1 MKEKYFEEL
10 LQNLDSDNE
19 NDATDFALDE
29 PGDNTT
35 FTEGGMKY
43 QLDSDVELEVYPI
56 QGGHGGDSDVKLS
69 LEEEAD
75 DADDEANEQQN
86 EEQNEA
92 FYVGKDGI
100 KWRKSP
106 PGLQRMRKQNVF
118 VKLASLVQALM
129 PGLVVFRRR
138 WSVGSDDLVVPGA
151 FLLIAHLI
159 CFAIV
164 LVALLVFEY
173 NIAILSLKLLFHL
186 QICYLIILLC
196 SICVE
201 AGICIISM
209 RGSILDS
216 AARTTINFW
225 IYLKSMVIFFDITW
239 LVSSTIWLINFY
251 FDAPIDEAKKI
262 FIAIV
267 ICNWALVFI
276 TIITIWCTFDAAGR
290 SWVKMKK
297 YQRSMRETESRFN
310 YKRSNSMN
318 RNWRQRKVMRA
329 YQDSWDHR
337 CRLIFCCMGGSDR
350 NRNSFTDIARLLSDF
365 FRELDVVPSD
375 VVAGLVL
382 LRKFQRIEREAIVR
396 QRKNG
401 TYEFLS
407 GVPITDRTQ
416 FLALNDAKNYDFLQT
431 IIHYMYFAQGAYGW
445 PMYFIINRSK
455 IYNLLPELKCFTC
468 CCRPQNETPSIIK
481 DNCCFCN
488 YAALKKTLQVGDIE
502 IIYATFHVDVG
513 ETPFFVAVDFTQKK
527 IVVSIRGTLSMKDIL
542 TDLNADGEVLP
553 LSPPREDWL
562 GHKGMVQAAIYI
574 KNKLEEEGLI
584 ERALSHCRER
594 ETHNFGLVLVGHSL
608 GAGTAAILAIL
619 MKADYPSLQ
628 CFSYSPPGG
637 LLSMPAVEYTK
648 SFITSVV
655 LGKDVVPRIGLHQ
668 MEALRADLI
677 NAIQRSVDPKWKTI
691 SCSVICCGCGPEP
704 TSVVEMSG
712 KDTHINQYQEQKDTA
727 RSTSAHPTDSSIALT
742 LHQPLYPPGRI
753 IHIVRHHPKPE
764 ESVLKTHEPVYQA
777 IWADTFDF
785 DEVLISPVM
794 LQDHMPDKV
803 LAALKKVVTTSGPR
817 KPQRQTSNAFS
828 IMSND
833 YNHYDFHVERIPDLG
848 SGEPLS
854 VLRLDSNLKQL
865 SHSSYPNISNSNNLT
880 PTTQH
885 KVFRETSFANLQ
897 SPLDVQ
903 QALVGQC
910 IIGHNSSLTS
920 SIAGSILGRSQLSSA
935 QCDISIDESITTVT
949 RRSPSVRSETATVIT
964 KETEQFPYQQRLKA
978 VAFGMDGMPTDLIKS
993 TSPQCSNKFIL
1004 HRQYSARLDKRK
1016 RNLAQPALRRAS
1028 DVARPIDLLHDDWL
1042 GMAPLASPETL
1053 SEISSISSRTSAP
1066 ISLANSI
1073 ERYLHNLNLG
1083 GDNLNGRVMLEDIYE
1098 SQLHTPKIMRRAPKF
1113 SENLATCAEDSRNL
1127 DQYKRMGR
1135 VFVTLPPVFDNLNNN
1150 SKNLNNK
1157 QHSSFDSSDD
1167 SYESAQS
1174 LNRLQVKSKPNAERN
1189 SIIITGTATT
1199 NTTSLQPK
1207 HSSKSADPL
1216 DVADMNQNETKY
1228 PQKKLTFSDSEILN
1242 DDCISQWPN
1251 CPCHM
1256 DEGTEVKIDCC
1267 QRLDHGLCLSM
1278 RLGKDCNSGS
1288 GDTTFYSASSSIE
1301 HFSTPGRMMSCNK
1314 SAFNGICECQNV
1326 PEKETFV
1333 IRPGVLESHFPVY
1346 ENNSAPKLKSDNHKI
1361 SPSIE
1366 NVIDQTATTCSSSQE
1381 KRDVFGGRIRKRLSS
1396 EEFIFTRTEDFQ
1408 LIAQLG
1414 EKSAK
1419 RKSSCVYPTTSNYNI
1434 RSTRPSTS
1442 SPASPAFT
1450 NLPRTTTTTTT
1461 TSNDSAVSST
1471 ILQHIPNKTYQL
1483 DSISVLNSP
1492 SQCSSLILP
1501 LTNNEESGV

>member
-1 MKEKYFEEL
+1 
-10 LQNLDSDNE
+10 
-19 NDATDFALDE
+19 
-29 PGDNTT
+29 
-35 FTEGGMKY
+35 
-43 QLDSDVELEVYPI
+43 
-56 QGGHGGDSDVKLS
+56 
-69 LEEEAD
+69 
-75 DADDEANEQQN
+75 
-86 EEQNEA
+86 
-92 FYVGKDGI
+92 
-100 KWRKSP
+100 
-106 PGLQRMRKQNVF
+106 
-118 VKLASLVQALM
+118 M

-151 FLLIAHLI
+151 FLLITHLI
-159 CFAIV
+159 CFVIV
-164 LVALLVFEY
+164 LASLLVFEY
-173 NIAILSLKLLFHL
+173 NLTVLNLKLLFCL
-186 QICYLIILLC
+186 YISYVIILFC
-196 SICVE
+196 SVCVE

-225 IYLKSMVIFFDITW
+225 IYFKSMVIFFDITW
-239 LVSSTIWLINFY
+239 LVLGTIWLTNYY
-251 FDAPIDEAKKI
+251 FNSPIDEAKKI
-262 FIAIV
+262 FMAIV

-276 TIITIWCTFDAAGR
+276 TLITIWCTFDAAGR

-337 CRLIFCCMGGSDR
+337 CRLLFCCMRSTDR

-382 LRKFQRIEREAIVR
+382 LRKFQRIEREAVVR

-407 GVPITDRTQ
+407 GVPITERTQ
-416 FLALNDAKNYDFLQT
+416 FLALNDAKNYDFFQT

-455 IYNLLPELKCFTC
+455 LYNLLPELKCFTC
-468 CCRPQNETPSIIK
+468 CCRPQTDTPPTVIQ

-502 IIYATFHVDVG
+502 IIYATYHVDVG
-513 ETPFFVAVDFTQKK
+513 ETPFFVAVDYTQKK

-553 LSPPREDWL
+553 LSPPRDDWL

-584 ERALSHCRER
+584 ERALSHNRDR
-594 ETHNFGLVLVGHSL
+594 GTHKFGLVLVGHSL

-691 SCSVICCGCGPEP
+691 SCSVICCGCGAEP

-712 KDTHINQYQEQKDTA
+712 KDIHINQYQEQRDSA

-764 ESVLKTHEPVYQA
+764 ESVLKSHEPVYQA
-777 IWADTFDF
+777 IWADTCDF

-828 IMSND
+828 TISND
-833 YNHYDFHVERIPDLG
+833 YNPYDFEVERISSLG
-848 SGEPLS
+848 SVDPIN
-854 VLRLDSNLKQL
+854 VLKLESNQYKQL
-865 SHSSYPNISNSNNLT
+865 SHSSFPNISSSINLT

-885 KVFRETSFANLQ
+885 KICHETSFANLQ
-897 SPLDVQ
+897 APLDIQTIAAQYV
-903 QALVGQC
+903 AGP
-910 IIGHNSSLTS
+910 NSSKTS
-920 SIAGSILGRSQLSSA
+920 SIAGSIFGRSQLSSA
-935 QCDISIDESITTVT
+935 QYDISVDESITTVT
-949 RRSPSVRSETATVIT
+949 RRSPSVPSETATVIINYPD
-964 KETEQFPYQQRLKA
+964 QLPIHRLKA
-978 VAFGMDGMPTDLIKS
+978 VAFDIDSNFGMPIKLA
-993 TSPQCSNKFIL
+993 SPQAASKVNL
-1004 HRQYSARLDKRK
+1004 YRQYSARADKRK
-1016 RNLAQPALRRAS
+1016 RNLPITALRRAS
-1028 DVARPIDLLHDDWL
+1028 DASRPIDLLHDDWL
-1042 GMAPLASPETL
+1042 GLAPLASPETL

-1073 ERYLHNLNLG
+1073 ERYLHNLNLSG
-1083 GDNLNGRVMLEDIYE
+1083 GDNANARPMLEDIFE
-1098 SQLHTPKIMRRAPKF
+1098 SQMHTPKIMRRAPKF
-1113 SENLATCAEDSRNL
+1113 SENLSTCAEDSRNL

-1135 VFVTLPPVFDNLNNN
+1135 VFVTLPPIFGDSYSNNN
-1150 SKNLNNK
+1150 NNN
-1157 QHSSFDSSDD
+1157 QQSSFDSSDD

-1174 LNRLQVKSKPNAERN
+1174 LSRVQLKLKAAPVQESIGANALQSK
-1189 SIIITGTATT
+1189 
-1199 NTTSLQPK
+1199 Q
-1207 HSSKSADPL
+1207 SSKSADPL
-1216 DVADMNQNETKY
+1216 DGDTTEQRQAQH
-1228 PQKKLTFSDSEILN
+1228 PAKKLTFSDSEILN
-1242 DDCISQWPN
+1242 EDCQGQCPN
-1251 CPCHM
+1251 CPCRL
-1256 DEGTEVKIDCC
+1256 DVRCEVKVDCC
-1267 QRLDHGLCLSM
+1267 QRVEHSQCLMVGLNKE
-1278 RLGKDCNSGS
+1278 RNSGS
-1288 GDTTFYSASSSIE
+1288 GETTFYSANSSIE
-1301 HFSTPGRMMSCNK
+1301 QFSTPGRFICCNK
-1314 SAFNGICECQNV
+1314 TASNGNSECQSV
-1326 PEKETFV
+1326 TEETLV

-1346 ENNSAPKLKSDNHKI
+1346 EPDCHPAHHNST
-1361 SPSIE
+1361 
-1366 NVIDQTATTCSSSQE
+1366 QTAGVAKKNQSPESTPQSHADSTQQMR
-1381 KRDVFGGRIRKRLSS
+1381 RDVIGGRIRKRLSS
-1396 EEFIFTRTEDFQ
+1396 EEFIFTRTEDLP

-1414 EKSAK
+1414 EKSNK
-1419 RKSSCVYPTTSNYNI
+1419 RKGCVYPALNNYNI
-1434 RSTRPSTS
+1434 RIARPV
-1442 SPASPAFT
+1442 PVHT
-1450 NLPRTTTTTTT
+1450 NATTTTTTIPT
-1461 TSNDSAVSST
+1461 TAATPASTSSH
-1471 ILQHIPNKTYQL
+1471 LQIQNNANQL
-1483 DSISVLNSP
+1483 DSLPTSSP
-1492 SQCSSLILP
+1492 PSKCSSLIFP
-1501 LTNNEESGV
+1501 IANSEESSV